1 MEVQN
6 EKKKSVALVGC
17 VLNFTLQVSVL
28 LEIMNGLNNFFPLAL
43 MCIMRFFWHR
53 LPSN

>member
-28 LEIMNGLNNFFPLAL
+28 LEIMNGLNFFPLSVNVHNEILLAPAS
-43 MCIMRFFWHR
+43 F
-53 LPSN
+53 